1 MSRLIAMTTGV
12 VLLTAM
18 VAASG
23 ATAHGGDEMAIEG
36 LKMQPASTL
45 AQQALVELRV
55 NGDTEDAAARLD
67 AALQSKDMGG
77 IDMALLKQA
86 TETLDGGDPTGAIPL
101 LDEALSRPNGAK
113 SGAALHV
120 AGEEFQPA
128 TGTQEIVAIVAGVC
142 LLLLGLLALRPWRR
156 ESARSSF
163 AP

>member
-1 MSRLIAMTTGV
+1 MSRLIAMTIGV
-12 VLLTAM
+12 LVLTAM
-18 VAASG
+18 VG
-23 ATAHGGDEMAIEG
+23 APGAMAHGGDEMEIEG

-45 AQQALVELRV
+45 AQQALVELKV
-55 NGDTEDAAARLD
+55 NGDAEDAAVRLD
-67 AALQSKDMGG
+67 AALESEDMGG

-86 TETLDGGDPTGAIPL
+86 TETLDGGDPAGAIPL

-113 SGAALHV
+113 SGAALHE
-120 AGEEFQPA
+120 AGQEFQPA

-156 ESARSSF
+156 ESATSSL